1 MVNFMNQQK
10 RLQLIMDQLVKEK
23 SLSLQDIIS
32 LTGAS
37 RDTTRRDMI
46 KLADNQLVTRNY
58 GGISLKDSFN
68 KIDSFLDRTNNL
80 TQIKKK
86 IAKKAVTFITQNQTL
101 FFDVSTTV
109 SLMPQFLPTKKE
121 LYTLT
126 NGLDISDQL
135 LRNTLYQTTML
146 GGKLNRETRAVTG
159 GLPLLELSKYTIE
172 VAFLSCAGIDEKGI
186 YYAHDEDIAMKTLIR
201 QQAKT
206 IVLLCDHTKIGL
218 THNFLIY
225 PFKEIDFLVTDQKIS
240 RELAEKIGKN
250 KIIYTK
256 ESENV

>member
-1 MVNFMNQQK
+1 MNQQK

-23 SLSLQDIIS
+23 SLSLQDIMT

-46 KLADNQLVTRNY
+46 KLADHQLVTRNY
-58 GGISLKDSFN
+58 GGISLKNSFN
-68 KIDSFLDRTNNL
+68 KIDTYLDRSNNL
-80 TQIKKK
+80 TQTKKA
-86 IAKKAVTFITQNQTL
+86 IAKKAISFVTQNQTL
-101 FFDVSTTV
+101 YFDVSTTV
-109 SLMPQFLPTKKE
+109 SLLPQFLPTKKA
-121 LYTLT
+121 LYALT

-159 GLPLLELSKYTIE
+159 GLPLLELSKYAIDI
-172 VAFLSCAGIDEKGI
+172 AFLSCAGIDEKGI
-186 YYAHDEDIAMKTLIR
+186 YYAHDEDIAMKTMIR

-206 IVLLCDHTKIGL
+206 VVLLCDHTKIGL
-218 THNFLIY
+218 THNFLVY
-225 PFKEIDFLVTDQKIS
+225 PFKDIDYLVTDQRIPE
-240 RELAEKIGKN
+240 ELAKKIGEN

-256 ESENV
+256 EQNND